1 MRLVRS
7 EGGDRSGVGQSVLE
21 IPAAT
26 LDRIARAVG
35 TPVYVYS
42 ADAIRARYRE
52 LTGALSDI
60 PHRVLYSV
68 KANSNRSILQL
79 LGDLGAGA
87 DIVSAGELTRVL
99 RAGYAPEDV
108 VFSGVGKTRAELRA
122 AVSSGVG
129 QINVESHDE
138 LKLLDEVTGELGV
151 VARVGVRVNPDVA
164 TDTHPYTQTGER
176 GMKFGVPSDEV
187 VHLAVWA
194 EQREYLSLR
203 GLGMHIGSQILD
215 ASRYRQGAMR
225 LAQLVADLRM
235 AGIGG
240 LENVDVGGGFGI
252 RYTTERPLDVHLFVA
267 AVQPLVSETG
277 LRLMLEPGRY
287 LVGNAGYLLTRCV
300 HRKRSGGRSFVVV
313 DAGMNDLIRPSL
325 YGAVHD
331 ICVVGGSAAAEP
343 ELVDVVGPICET
355 GDFIGVDRQLP
366 AVERGALLAVQG
378 VGAYGFTMSSTYN
391 SRPRPPEVVVD
402 GARWAVV
409 RERETIDD
417 LMRGEPAADYA
428 TLAWQVDSGR

>member
-1 MRLVRS
+1 MVRS

-26 LDRIARAVG
+26 LDKIARAVG

-79 LGDLGAGA
+79 LRGLGAGA
-87 DIVSAGELTRVL
+87 DIVSGGELTRVL

-108 VFSGVGKTRAELRA
+108 VFSGVGKSRAELRA
-122 AVSSGVG
+122 AVSSGIG

-138 LKLLDEVTGELGV
+138 VKLLDEVTGELGV
-151 VARVGVRVNPDVA
+151 MARVGVRVNPDVA

-176 GMKFGVPSDEV
+176 GMKFGVPPDEV

-240 LENVDVGGGFGI
+240 LESVDVGGGLGI
-252 RYTTERPLDVHLFVA
+252 RYTTERPLDVHLFAA

-287 LVGNAGYLLTRCV
+287 LVGNAGYLLTRCL

-331 ICVVGGSAAAEP
+331 ICVVSDSAAAEP
-343 ELVDVVGPICET
+343 ESVDVVGPICET

-402 GARWAVV
+402 GARWAIV